1 MRTAIPFHEADQDS
15 PGHLAEILLTLS
27 AVRVH
32 EDLCETGE
40 HMYGIFVAY
49 LFNIFA
55 FLLGL
60 FLAEWDLIPTPHRRK
75 LVPLCTLPFK
85 CPVGLDDV

>member
-1 MRTAIPFHEADQDS
+1 MRTAIPFHEEDKDS
-15 PGHLAEILLTLS
+15 PGHLAENLTLS

-40 HMYGIFVAY
+40 HIYGIFVAY
-49 LFNIFA
+49 LFDVFA
-55 FLLGL
+55 FLMCL
-60 FLAEWDLIPTPHRRK
+60 FFTEWDLLPTPHRRK

-85 CPVGLDDV
+85 CPVGVDDV